1 MPEIQPSGHNPL
13 QKYFRQPKIYLSLPS
28 GGKFYPEGSL
38 EVTDNNEYP
47 VFPMTARD
55 ELTMKTPDAL
65 LNGQATVDMIQ
76 SCVPNIKNAWVIPS
90 LDLDAILIAIRIAT
104 YGDTMDIDIK
114 TPVTGEEKSFT
125 VDLRIMLDGLISKE
139 FGETFEMNG
148 LTIHVRPLSY
158 REFTDTSLKTFEEQR
173 IFALVNNED
182 MAEEE
187 KLQKFN
193 ESFRK
198 LTDITVGTLERS
210 IWKIDAGEDSV
221 TNPAWIKEF
230 VSNAEKG
237 LFSALTEH
245 LEKQR
250 EKFKIKPLV
259 IDATEDEIAKG
270 VPETYE
276 VPITFDQSNFF
287 G

>member
-1 MPEIQPSGHNPL
+1 MPEIKPSGHNPL

-47 VFPMTARD
+47 VYPMTARD

-198 LTDITVGTLERS
+198 LTDITVGTLEKS
-210 IWKIDAGEDSV
+210 IWRIDAGEDSV

>member
-1 MPEIQPSGHNPL
+1 MPEIKPSGHNPL

-47 VFPMTARD
+47 VYPMTARD

-198 LTDITVGTLERS
+198 LTDITVGTLEKS
-210 IWKIDAGEDSV
+210 IWRIDAGEDSV
-221 TNPAWIKEF
+221 TNTAWIKEF